1 MFTADGIEGI
11 EVLRTKIPTEL
22 QSWGKFG
29 CHIDDFHFFS
39 DINEYGVDIKCL
51 DIVLSD
57 REKRY
62 RINLHFNNVSGK
74 ISFDPING
82 FYSGLSIDNLSSR
95 GYEKTKR
102 FHIYSFEMDNDT
114 DFYCEKVKAELV

>member
-22 QSWGKFG
+22 QSWGEFG
-29 CHIDDFHFFS
+29 CHIDDLHFFS
-39 DINEYGVDIKCL
+39 DISEYGVDIKCL
-51 DIVLSD
+51 NIILSD

-74 ISFDPING
+74 ISFEPING
-82 FYSGLSIDNLSSR
+82 FCSGLSIDNLSSR

>member
-11 EVLRTKIPTEL
+11 EVLLTKIPTEL
-22 QSWGKFG
+22 QSWGEFG
-29 CHIDDFHFFS
+29 CHIEDLHFFS
-39 DINEYGVDIKCL
+39 NINEYGVDIKCL
-51 DIVLSD
+51 DIILSD

-74 ISFDPING
+74 ISFEPING
-82 FYSGLSIDNLSSR
+82 FCSGLSIDDLSSR

-102 FHIYSFEMDNDT
+102 FHIYSYEMDNDT

>member
-22 QSWGKFG
+22 QSWGEFG
-29 CHIDDFHFFS
+29 CHIDDLHFFS

-51 DIVLSD
+51 DIILSD

-74 ISFDPING
+74 ISFEPING
-82 FYSGLSIDNLSSR
+82 FCSGLSIDNLSSS
-95 GYEKTKR
+95 GYEKTKS
-102 FHIYSFEMDNDT
+102 FHIYSYEMDNDT

>member
-22 QSWGKFG
+22 QSWCEFG
-29 CHIDDFHFFS
+29 CHIDDLHFFS
-39 DINEYGVDIKCL
+39 DINEYGVGIKCL
-51 DIVLSD
+51 DIILSD

-74 ISFDPING
+74 ISFEPING

-102 FHIYSFEMDNDT
+102 FHIYSYEMDNDT

>member
-1 MFTADGIEGI
+1 MFTEDGIEGI

-22 QSWGKFG
+22 QSWGEFG
-29 CHIDDFHFFS
+29 CHIDDLHFFS

-51 DIVLSD
+51 DIILSD
-57 REKRY
+57 RKKRY

-82 FYSGLSIDNLSSR
+82 FCSGLSIDNLSSR

-102 FHIYSFEMDNDT
+102 FHIYSYEMDNDT

>member
-22 QSWGKFG
+22 QSWGEFG
-29 CHIDDFHFFS
+29 CHIDDLHFFS

-51 DIVLSD
+51 DIILSD

-82 FYSGLSIDNLSSR
+82 FCSGLSIDNLSSR

-102 FHIYSFEMDNDT
+102 FHIYSYEMDNDT
-114 DFYCEKVKAELV
+114 DFYCEKVKAEFV

>member
-22 QSWGKFG
+22 QSWGEFG
-29 CHIDDFHFFS
+29 CHIDDLHFFS
-39 DINEYGVDIKCL
+39 DINDYGVDIKCL
-51 DIVLSD
+51 DIILSD

-74 ISFDPING
+74 ISFEPING
-82 FYSGLSIDNLSSR
+82 FCSGLSIDNLSSS
-95 GYEKTKR
+95 GYEKTKS
-102 FHIYSFEMDNDT
+102 FHIYSYEMDNDT

>member
-29 CHIDDFHFFS
+29 CHIDYLHFFS

-51 DIVLSD
+51 DIILSD

-74 ISFDPING
+74 ISFEPING

>member
-22 QSWGKFG
+22 QSWGEFG
-29 CHIDDFHFFS
+29 CHIDDLHFFS

-51 DIVLSD
+51 DIILSD

-74 ISFDPING
+74 ISFEPING
-82 FYSGLSIDNLSSR
+82 FCSGLSIDNLSSR
-95 GYEKTKR
+95 GYEKTKC
-102 FHIYSFEMDNDT
+102 FHIYSYEMDNDT

>member
-22 QSWGKFG
+22 QSWGEFG
-29 CHIDDFHFFS
+29 CHHFFS
-39 DINEYGVDIKCL
+39 DINEYGVGIKCL
-51 DIVLSD
+51 DIILSD

-74 ISFDPING
+74 ISFEPING

-102 FHIYSFEMDNDT
+102 FHIYSYEMDNDI

>member
-22 QSWGKFG
+22 QSWGEFG
-29 CHIDDFHFFS
+29 CHIDDLHFFS

-74 ISFDPING
+74 ISFEPING
-82 FYSGLSIDNLSSR
+82 FYSGLSIDDLSSS

-102 FHIYSFEMDNDT
+102 FHIYSYEMDNDT

>member
-11 EVLRTKIPTEL
+11 EGLRTKIPNEL
-22 QSWGKFG
+22 QSWGEFG
-29 CHIDDFHFFS
+29 CHIDDLHFFS

-51 DIVLSD
+51 DIILSD

-74 ISFDPING
+74 ISFEPING
-82 FYSGLSIDNLSSR
+82 FCSGLSIDNLSSR

-102 FHIYSFEMDNDT
+102 FHIYSYEMDNDT

>member
-22 QSWGKFG
+22 QSWVKFG
-29 CHIDDFHFFS
+29 CHIDDLHFFS

-74 ISFDPING
+74 ITFDPING
-82 FYSGLSIDNLSSR
+82 FCSGLSIDNLSSR

>member
-22 QSWGKFG
+22 QSWGEFG
-29 CHIDDFHFFS
+29 CHIDDLHFFS
-39 DINEYGVDIKCL
+39 DINDYGVDIKCL
-51 DIVLSD
+51 DIIISD

-62 RINLHFNNVSGK
+62 RINLHFNNVSG
-74 ISFDPING
+74 ISFEPING
-82 FYSGLSIDNLSSR
+82 FCSGLSIDNLSSR

>member
-29 CHIDDFHFFS
+29 CHIDDLHFFS

-74 ISFDPING
+74 ITFDPING
-82 FYSGLSIDNLSSR
+82 FCSGLSIDNLSSR

>member
-22 QSWGKFG
+22 QSWGEFG
-29 CHIDDFHFFS
+29 CHIDDLHFFS

-51 DIVLSD
+51 DIILSD

-74 ISFDPING
+74 ISFEPING
-82 FYSGLSIDNLSSR
+82 FCSGLSIDDLSSR

-102 FHIYSFEMDNDT
+102 FHIYSYEMDNDT

>member
-22 QSWGKFG
+22 QSWGEFG
-29 CHIDDFHFFS
+29 CHIDDLHFFS

-51 DIVLSD
+51 DITLSD

-74 ISFDPING
+74 ISFEPING
-82 FYSGLSIDNLSSR
+82 LCSGLSIDNLSSR

-102 FHIYSFEMDNDT
+102 FHIYSYEMDNDT

>member
-22 QSWGKFG
+22 QSWGEFG
-29 CHIDDFHFFS
+29 CHIDDLHFFS
-39 DINEYGVDIKCL
+39 DINEYGVDIKYL
-51 DIVLSD
+51 DIILLD
-57 REKRY
+57 RKKRY

-74 ISFDPING
+74 ISFEPING
-82 FYSGLSIDNLSSR
+82 FCSGLSIDNLSSS

-102 FHIYSFEMDNDT
+102 FHIYSYEMDNDT

>member
-1 MFTADGIEGI
+1 MFTTDGIEGI

-22 QSWGKFG
+22 QSWGEFG
-29 CHIDDFHFFS
+29 CHIDDLHFFS
-39 DINEYGVDIKCL
+39 DINEYGVDIKYL
-51 DIVLSD
+51 DIILLD
-57 REKRY
+57 RKKRY

-74 ISFDPING
+74 ISFEPING
-82 FYSGLSIDNLSSR
+82 FCSGLSIDNLSSR

-102 FHIYSFEMDNDT
+102 FHIYSYEMDNDT